1 MVPFVAPEEQE
12 RVRGRPFRARLGA
25 NESNF
30 GPSPKA
36 VRAMQEVAGDVW
48 KYGDPK
54 SHDLRMALSDV
65 HDVSPSN
72 IVVGEGI
79 DGLLACV
86 SQLLIAPG
94 DAVVASQGTYPT
106 LSYFVAGRG
115 GTMQTVPYGSNDMH
129 DIPAL
134 LKKAEEVRAKMIYF
148 VNPDNPSGTFH
159 QQESLENMIENLPE
173 GCLLLLD
180 EAYLELAS
188 PDSIPVVAVDDLR
201 VLRLRTF
208 SKAYGMAGAR
218 IGYALGAQE
227 VITNFDKIRSH
238 FGINRTGQKGALAAL
253 EDQQHLAWV
262 REQIA
267 ESREEVGAIAR
278 TNGLTP
284 LPSATNFVT
293 IDCGHDAA
301 FARLV
306 VAELDNRDVFIR
318 MPGAPPLNRCIRVS
332 CGGPLEL
339 DLFREA
345 LPPALEAAA
354 QRRDV

>member
-12 RVRGRPFRARLGA
+12 RTRGSPFKARLGA
-25 NESNF
+25 NECNF

-54 SHDLRMALSDV
+54 SHDLRMALADL

-79 DGLLACV
+79 DGLLAYV
-86 SQLLIAPG
+86 TQLLVAPG

-115 GTMQTVPYGSNDMH
+115 GIMRTVPYGGNDMH

-134 LKKAEEVRAKMIYF
+134 LQKAEEVAAKMIYF

-159 QQESLENMIENLPE
+159 QQASLENMIENLPE

-188 PDSIPVVAVDDLR
+188 PESIPTVAVDDLR

-208 SKAYGMAGAR
+208 SKGYGMAGAR

-227 VITNFDKIRSH
+227 IISNFDKIRTH

-253 EDQQHLAWV
+253 EDQPYLTWV
-262 REQIA
+262 REQMA
-267 ESREEVGAIAR
+267 ESREELGTIAR
-278 TNGLTP
+278 ANGLTP
-284 LPSATNFVT
+284 LQSATNFVT
-293 IDCGHDAA
+293 IDCARDAA

-306 VAELDNRDVFIR
+306 VAELDQRDVFIR

-332 CGGPLEL
+332 CAGPLEIAT
-339 DLFREA
+339 FREA
-345 LPPALEAAA
+345 LPPALEAAM
-354 QRRDV
+354 QRHHV